1 MSVHFPG
8 LTKLTFA
15 THQIQSSN
23 CHEVVVSLRVINVCL
38 LYCLDDNFLNISEK
52 LKMDTRFGT
61 QGVVKNA
68 TAQTG
73 L

>member
-1 MSVHFPG
+1 M
-8 LTKLTFA
+8 
-15 THQIQSSN
+15 
-23 CHEVVVSLRVINVCL
+23 CL
-38 LYCLDDNFLNISEK
+38 LYCLDDNFFNISEK